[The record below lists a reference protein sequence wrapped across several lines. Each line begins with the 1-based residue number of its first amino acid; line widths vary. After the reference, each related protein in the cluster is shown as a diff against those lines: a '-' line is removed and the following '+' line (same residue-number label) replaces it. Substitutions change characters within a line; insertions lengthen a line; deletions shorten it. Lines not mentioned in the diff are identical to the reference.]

1 MFRTVSLSIIRSLNN
16 VHTAIGTCHTG
27 FADCLQVGSEKLS
40 ETYSKSKFEILVR
53 LFGLL

>member
-1 MFRTVSLSIIRSLNN
+1 M
-16 VHTAIGTCHTG
+16 GTGQTG
-27 FADCLQVGSEKLS
+27 LADCLQVGSEKLA